1 MLTNRQTGCLRSQLS
16 EIDTFVA
23 LRAVSEIARPI
34 FICLRAQ
41 TCCHRLPR
49 FGLTK
54 PLQIMSASVQSPN
67 LRTEAIAGVTTFFT
81 MAYIIVVNPSILS
94 TPGTGMAFS
103 GVLTATVLVCFVMT
117 LLMGLYAKLPFA
129 VAPGMG
135 INAYFTFTI
144 ILTQKV
150 WWQVALGIVFWAGV
164 LFLIIS
170 VTPVR
175 ETIAK
180 AIPAELRLGT
190 AAGIGI
196 FLTFIGL
203 KNAGLIAADPVTFVK
218 LGTLGLPAILTVV
231 ATSISVW
238 LLTRKSAFAFLAG
251 IAAATLLGWALGLV
265 KAPPRLLS
273 APDFSTVFLKLDILG
288 ALKLSLLP
296 AIIGILFTDLFD
308 SISTFIGVAHAAD
321 LLDEHGHPKNLKQGL
336 VVDSLATLGAGVAGT
351 SSGTAYIES
360 IAGINMGGR
369 TGMTSVFT
377 ALCFLPCFFLAPL
390 AGMVPPY
397 ATASVLILV
406 GTSMFRSVGKIS
418 FSKIEEGLPAFLTI
432 ILIPLTFSITQ
443 GILWGFISHVG
454 LYWIVGRR
462 RDVHPV
468 MYALAAVSVGLLL
481 LEHVRF

>member
-1 MLTNRQTGCLRSQLS
+1 MN
-16 EIDTFVA
+16 
-23 LRAVSEIARPI
+23 
-34 FICLRAQ
+34 
-41 TCCHRLPR
+41 
-49 FGLTK
+49 
-54 PLQIMSASVQSPN
+54 SVDSSKPN
-67 LRTEAIAGVTTFFT
+67 LRTEAIAGITTFFT
-81 MAYIIVVNPSILS
+81 MSYIVVVNPSILS
-94 TPGTGMAFS
+94 TEGTGMAFS
-103 GVLTATVLVCFVMT
+103 GILTATVLLCFVMT

-135 INAYFTFTI
+135 LNAFFTFTI

-164 LFLIIS
+164 LFLLIS
-170 VTPVR
+170 LTPIR

-180 AIPAELRLGT
+180 AIPSELRIAT

-218 LGTLGLPAILTVV
+218 LGTLGLPTLLTVL
-231 ATSISVW
+231 ATAVSVW
-238 LLTRKSAFAFLAG
+238 LLTRKNALAFLAG
-251 IAAATLLGWALGLV
+251 IFLATLVGWIFGLV
-265 KAPPRLLS
+265 KAPAKFFS
-273 APDFSTVFLKLDILG
+273 APDFRSVFLKLDIFG

-296 AIIGILFTDLFD
+296 AIIAILFTDLFD
-308 SISTFIGVAHAAD
+308 SISTFIGVAHASN
-321 LLDEHGHPKNLKQGL
+321 LLDENGDPRNLKQGL
-336 VVDSLATLGAGVAGT
+336 VVDSFATLGAGLAGT

-360 IAGINMGGR
+360 VAGISMGGR
-369 TGMTSVFT
+369 TGLTSVFT

-390 AGMVPPY
+390 AGMVPAY

-406 GTSMFRSVGKIS
+406 GASMFRSVNRIS

-454 LYWIVGRR
+454 MYLMVGRR
-462 RDVHPV
+462 RDIHPV
-468 MYALAAVSVGLLL
+468 MYVLSLISIGLLL
-481 LEHVRF
+481 LERVKL